1 LNFALWRN
9 LSPERGKKK
18 KHWSFKEDKMVKKG
32 WQGAG
37 IVPRLFLAFF
47 LIFKKNFCF

>member
-1 LNFALWRN
+1 LWRN

-18 KHWSFKEDKMVKKG
+18 KHWSFKEDKMVKRG

-37 IVPRLFLAFF
+37 TFIFFLAFS
-47 LIFKKNFCF
+47 